1 MCVWCWARSEV
12 RSRGRA
18 SGGRSPCDRACPHAT
33 ARAALWPRASSRPR
47 HSRRGTA
54 TMRSLRGQDGHAEVA
69 SRRLLR
75 LPRALL
81 MCVAARPDGG
91 KVVVGQI
98 RGHPGFSHLFFVFLM
113 QMIAHLIS
121 SLSRARTQATGSAFG
136 GSLSNYDDDEHI
148 VRFEARDSLIF
159 SAGQGSARTRHFW
172 WLSRSR

>member
-1 MCVWCWARSEV
+1 
-12 RSRGRA
+12 
-18 SGGRSPCDRACPHAT
+18 
-33 ARAALWPRASSRPR
+33 
-47 HSRRGTA
+47 
-54 TMRSLRGQDGHAEVA
+54 MRSLRGQDGHAEVA

-121 SLSRARTQATGSAFG
+121 SLSLARGHRQQGQLSGAL
-136 GSLSNYDDDEHI
+136 SLTMMTTSTLYVLKHGI
-148 VRFEARDSLIF
+148 P
-159 SAGQGSARTRHFW
+159 
-172 WLSRSR
+172 